1 MRRLAIFLLVGVAI
15 ARAGVADEI
24 RLKSRK
30 ILNGTVSKF
39 AKGKF
44 SVLVDGSPQ
53 EIKNTD
59 IESITFGGTGTG
71 VSAGEAPFG
80 GGTAAVAAGEWLSL
94 ADCEKGKEGFLKP
107 TFTVESTDDGRF
119 IGTYDIV
126 AEGIVRGSRAAIIQG
141 VDTSSLVSGKFVKL
155 TQRLRCA
162 GTENLAGG
170 KTVYVFEP
178 VDPTQNQVTKA
189 EDPALSRPV
198 PGGVNVRDIR
208 GR

>member
-1 MRRLAIFLLVGVAI
+1 MLLGFAI

-30 ILNGTVSKF
+30 TLNGNVTTY

-44 SVLVDGSPQ
+44 SVLVDGSTR

-59 IESITFGGTGTG
+59 IESITFGGAG
-71 VSAGEAPFG
+71 VAAGEIVLG
-80 GGTAAVAAGEWLSL
+80 GAGVAAGEWLSL

-107 TFTVESTDDGRF
+107 TFRVESTDDGLF
-119 IGTYDIV
+119 IGTHDIV
-126 AEGIVRGSRAAIIQG
+126 AEGIVRGSRTAIIQG
-141 VDTSSLVSGKFVKL
+141 IDTSSLVSGKFVKMM
-155 TQRLRCA
+155 QRLKCV
-162 GTENLAGG
+162 GTENLDNG

-178 VDPTQNQVTKA
+178 VDPAQNQVTKA
-189 EDPALSRPV
+189 GNPELERPR
-198 PGGVNVRDIR
+198 PGGINVQDIR